1 MWSCFQ
7 SVQEECDRLQDQLE
21 DEKKRA
27 HQFEQDVAS
36 TVAEL
41 TDLKASM
48 TEMKDEKE
56 KLNKLLEAAGTEK
69 KVEIGCEKVVV

>member
-1 MWSCFQ
+1 M
-7 SVQEECDRLQDQLE
+7 
-21 DEKKRA
+21 
-27 HQFEQDVAS
+27 
-36 TVAEL
+36 AEL